1 MEATSVANIE
11 AAITALVLIHI
22 HVEPA
27 IAAVQPGMIHAPPG
41 VVGTF
46 LRIPDIPPL
55 CLDGYGVSV
64 AT

>member
-11 AAITALVLIHI
+11 VAITALVLVHI

-27 IAAVQPGMIHAPPG
+27 IAAAQPGAVHVTPG

-46 LRIPDIPPL
+46 LFIPDIPPL
-55 CLDGYGVSV
+55 CLDGYGVSI